1 MLTSGIDPDAKGT
14 QMELVKESLVLIHL
28 AGMAVLVGVFL
39 TGMKKKS
46 DYPFTAMM
54 WAAVV
59 QLVTGILLVGI
70 GYALDD
76 EPDNAK
82 IGVKFLLATAVLVAT
97 IIGRQRQAKGES
109 KLQPFFHTAGGL
121 ATVNLV
127 IAVLWNAEL
136 WAA

>member
-39 TGMKKKS
+39 TGMNKKS

-82 IGVKFLLATAVLVAT
+82 IGVKLLLATAVLVAT

>member
-1 MLTSGIDPDAKGT
+1 MLTSGIGPDAKGT

-97 IIGRQRQAKGES
+97 IIGRQRQAKGEA

>member
-1 MLTSGIDPDAKGT
+1 MI
-14 QMELVKESLVLIHL
+14 E
-28 AGMAVLVGVFL
+28 LVGVFL

>member
-121 ATVNLV
+121 ATVNLI
-127 IAVLWNAEL
+127 IAVLWNSEL

>member
-1 MLTSGIDPDAKGT
+1 
-14 QMELVKESLVLIHL
+14 MELVKESLVLIHL

-54 WAAVV
+54 WAAIV
-59 QLVTGILLVGI
+59 QVVTGTLLVGI
-70 GYALDD
+70 GYALGD

-82 IGVKFLLATAVLVAT
+82 IGVKLILATAVLVAT
-97 IIGRQRQAKGES
+97 ILGRKRQAKGES
-109 KLQPFFHTAGGL
+109 KLQPFFHAAGGL
-121 ATVNLV
+121 ATLSLV

>member
-1 MLTSGIDPDAKGT
+1 
-14 QMELVKESLVLIHL
+14 MELVKESLVLIHL

>member
-82 IGVKFLLATAVLVAT
+82 IGVKLLLATAVLVAT

>member
-1 MLTSGIDPDAKGT
+1 MLTSGIGPDAKGT